1 MPRSGRSRGAS
12 PTGDREDFTADI
24 EDVSSGSSDD
34 NSTHWR
40 EHYPIPEVRPDS
52 TREELQKV

>member
-1 MPRSGRSRGAS
+1 MPHSGCSCGAS

-34 NSTHWR
+34 NSTHWH
-40 EHYPIPEVRPDS
+40 EHYLIPEVRPDS
-52 TREELQKV
+52 TQEELQKV

>member
-12 PTGDREDFTADI
+12 PTGDREDFTAEI
-24 EDVSSGSSDD
+24 GNVSSGSSDAD
-34 NSTHWR
+34 
-40 EHYPIPEVRPDS
+40 EHYQIPEVRPDS